1 MSNTEMRTLGRFRR
15 LADRQLTI
23 DSWDRPGLSP
33 TNWLLV
39 GLIFSSVVL
48 FTLETEPALA
58 GAWAN
63 ALNTANL
70 IILCVFGI
78 EFLLRLWAAGET
90 KGISGIG
97 PRCAYAGR
105 FWLVVDFLA
114 FAPELF
120 LVALVAA
127 GIEIPFSVEGL
138 KAIRLMRLVKL
149 ARFVPAA
156 QMLVEVV
163 QSVWRQLLIS
173 FFLSVTSVYFAAV
186 AIYYAEGSANPEHF
200 GSISRSLWWAVV
212 TLTTVGYGDAFPL
225 TGMGRLLAGAIALIG
240 IGIIALPS
248 GIIAGA
254 FMERLDADR
263 RALQHMKSQKVGPR
277 DGTQNDQ
284 A

>member
-1 MSNTEMRTLGRFRR
+1 MSEFETSTLGRLRR

-33 TNWLLV
+33 MNWILV

-48 FTLETEPALA
+48 FTLETEPSLA
-58 GAWAN
+58 GVWAD

-70 IILCVFGI
+70 LILCVFGI

-90 KGISGIG
+90 KGIRGVRERS
-97 PRCAYAGR
+97 RYAGR
-105 FWLVVDFLA
+105 FWLIVDFLA
-114 FAPELF
+114 FAPEL
-120 LVALVAA
+120 LIVALVSA
-127 GIEIPFSVEGL
+127 GIEIPISVEGL
-138 KAIRLMRLVKL
+138 KAIRLIRLVKL

-173 FFLSVTSVYFAAV
+173 FFLSLTSVYFAAV
-186 AIYYAEGSANPEHF
+186 AIYYAEGSANAEHF

-212 TLTTVGYGDAFPL
+212 TLTTVGYGDAFPV
-225 TGMGRLLAGAIALIG
+225 TGIGRLLAGAIALIG

-254 FMERLDADR
+254 FMERLEADR
-263 RALQHMKSQKVGPR
+263 RSKQRNK
-277 DGTQNDQ
+277 DQ
-284 A
+284 

>member
-1 MSNTEMRTLGRFRR
+1 MSKSETSTLGRLRR
-15 LADRQLTI
+15 LVDRQLTI
-23 DSWDRPGLSP
+23 DSWDRSGLSP
-33 TNWLLV
+33 MNWLLV

-97 PRCAYAGR
+97 ARCTYAGR

-138 KAIRLMRLVKL
+138 KAIRLIRLVKL

-186 AIYYAEGSANPEHF
+186 AIYYAEGSANPEQF
-200 GSISRSLWWAVV
+200 GSISLSLWWAVV
-212 TLTTVGYGDAFPL
+212 TLTTVGYGDAFPV
-225 TGMGRLLAGAIALIG
+225 TGTGRFLAGAIALIG

-254 FMERLDADR
+254 FMERLEADR
-263 RALQHMKSQKVGPR
+263 RAKQPSENQ
-277 DGTQNDQ
+277 
-284 A
+284 